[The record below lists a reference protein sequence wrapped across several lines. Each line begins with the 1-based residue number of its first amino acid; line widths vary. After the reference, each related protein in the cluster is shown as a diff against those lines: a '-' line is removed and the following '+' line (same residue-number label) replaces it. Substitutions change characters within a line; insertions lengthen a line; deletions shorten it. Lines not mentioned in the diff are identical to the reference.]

1 MLPLLL
7 LLVSSFISMS
17 APRFDSWQIL
27 GPGGGGAQYRP
38 TVSPHDPNRV
48 FVNCDMT
55 GAYITNDG
63 GESWRMFNLRGV
75 VSFFVF
81 DPLRPDVVYA
91 KTIGLWRTTDGG
103 KTWNLIHPAPDNVAG
118 ISMANDHASERLL
131 TKDGNQETITALAI
145 DPGNSDVLYAA
156 MATRGSSSV
165 FKMSRDG
172 GRTWT
177 EAGGV
182 PSGARKIFLDPRS
195 PAEDRTLFVVGAQS
209 VSVRK
214 GGAWKHNPQFAP
226 DRMFADIAGG
236 FSANSSVPAIYGLV
250 ASQAR
255 AQAAA
260 LFVTK
265 DGGASWK
272 EVTDRIVAQSGGKQP
287 ETDSIAACATHGEVA
302 YLACRFRSSG
312 REESS
317 GVMKTTDG
325 GDTWLLLDRRSP
337 GASNLDPNVP
347 SDPAWFY
354 SLYSGVW
361 DESALT
367 MGVNPNSPEDCWA
380 TDYGNTVRT
389 TDGGRTWVTRAFK
402 TLGNGLVTT
411 RGLDVTTC
419 YGLHFDPF
427 DLKRM
432 FISYTDIGAFKS
444 EDGGKS
450 WGIATTGIPRDW
462 RNTTYWIEFDPKVR
476 GRAWAVYSR
485 NHDLPRPKMWRGRAK
500 LNYAGGVGISEDGG
514 KTWKVSNSGMPTT
527 AATHILLDPTSPIDA
542 RVLYV
547 AGFGTGVHKSTDGGK
562 TWQLKN
568 KGIQGAEPF
577 AWRIARDKA
586 GVLYLVVA
594 RRSEDARIGAE
605 QDGALY
611 RSADGAESWER
622 VALPQGVNGPNG
634 LAIDPQDPKRL
645 YLAVWSRPEGERAVD
660 GGIYLSTDA
669 GRSWANVLSKD
680 QHVYDVTIDP
690 RNPKLLY
697 ACGFTSSV
705 WRSED
710 RGQTWKRVKGF
721 NFKWGHRVIPDPV
734 NRDMIYVTTFGGSL
748 WHGPAKGDPSAR
760 EDIVTPVV
768 AY

>member
-1 MLPLLL
+1 MILPVLLL
-7 LLVSSFISMS
+7 LLSSLVS
-17 APRFDSWQIL
+17 APAQRFDSWKVL

-81 DPLRPDVVYA
+81 DPLQPDVVYA

-103 KTWNLIHPAPDNVAG
+103 KTWSLIHPAPENVAG

-145 DPGNSDVLYAA
+145 DPGSSDVLYAG
-156 MATRGSSSV
+156 MAVRGSSSLL
-165 FKMSRDG
+165 KISRDK

-177 EAGGV
+177 EAGALAGV
-182 PSGARKIFLDPRS
+182 VRKIFLDAKS
-195 PAEDRTLFVVGAQS
+195 PAADRTLFIVSDQA

-214 GGAWKHNPQFAP
+214 GGAWTNHPQFSSSQL
-226 DRMFADIAGG
+226 FADITGG
-236 FSANSSVPAIYGLV
+236 FSPSSSIPVVYGLV
-250 ASQAR
+250 PGTPSKP
-255 AQAAA
+255 AA
-260 LFVTK
+260 LLVSK
-265 DGGASWK
+265 DGGASWRD
-272 EVTDRIVAQSGGKQP
+272 VTDRIAGQAGGKRA
-287 ETDSIAACATHGEVA
+287 EFDSVAACATHGEVA
-302 YLACRFRSSG
+302 YLSCRFRASG
-312 REESS
+312 REEPS

-325 GDTWLLLDRRSP
+325 GETWQLLDRKSE

-347 SDPAWFY
+347 PDPAWFY
-354 SLYSGVW
+354 NLYSGVW

-367 MGVNPNSPEDCWA
+367 MGVNPNNAEDCWA

-389 TDGGRTWVTRAFK
+389 IDGGRTWVTRAFK

-427 DLKRM
+427 DVKRM
-432 FISYTDIGAFKS
+432 FISYTDIGAFGS
-444 EDGGKS
+444 EDGGKT

-462 RNTTYWIEFDPKVR
+462 RNTTYWIEFDPKVK

-485 NHDLPRPKMWRGRAK
+485 NHDLPRPKMWRARTK

-514 KTWKVSNSGMPTT
+514 KTWKVSNSGMPPT
-527 AATHILLDPTSPIDA
+527 AATHILLDPTSPVDA

-547 AGFGTGVHKSTDGGK
+547 AGFGTGVHKSSDGGK

-568 KGIQGAEPF
+568 RGIQGAEPF
-577 AWRIARDKA
+577 AWRIVRDRA

-594 RRSEDARIGAE
+594 RRSEDARFGTE

-611 RSADGAESWER
+611 RSIDGAETWER
-622 VALPQGVNGPNG
+622 FALPQGVNGPNG

-645 YLAVWSRPEGERAVD
+645 YLAAWSRPDGDRAVD
-660 GGIYLSTDA
+660 GGIFLSTDA
-669 GRSWANVLSKD
+669 GKTWSNVLSKD

-710 RGQTWKRVKGF
+710 RGQSWKRIKGF

-734 NRDMIYVTTFGGSL
+734 NSDMIYVTTFGGSL

>member
-1 MLPLLL
+1 MLPVLL
-7 LLVSSFISMS
+7 LLVSLALSMS
-17 APRFDSWQIL
+17 APRFDSWKIL
-27 GPGGGGAQYRP
+27 GPGGGGAQFRP

-48 FVNCDMT
+48 FVACDMT

-75 VSFFVF
+75 ASFFVF
-81 DPLRPDVVYA
+81 DPLQPDVIYA

-103 KTWNLIHPAPDNVAG
+103 KTWSLIHPAPDDIAG

-131 TKDGNQETITALAI
+131 TKDGNQETISALAI
-145 DPGNSDVLYAA
+145 DPGNSDVLYAV
-156 MATRGSSSV
+156 MATRGSSAV
-165 FKMSRDG
+165 LKISRDK
-172 GRTWT
+172 GRTWI
-177 EAGGV
+177 EAGT
-182 PSGARKIFLDPRS
+182 PPRGARRIFLDSRS
-195 PAEDRTLFVVGAQS
+195 PAGNRTLYLVGDRTVGVRLNGVLNQHPPASPSTTELFV
-209 VSVRK
+209 
-214 GGAWKHNPQFAP
+214 
-226 DRMFADIAGG
+226 DIAGG
-236 FSANSSVPAIYGLV
+236 FPPSSSHPIIYGI
-250 ASQAR
+250 AAEGRAR
-255 AQAAA
+255 NR
-260 LFVTK
+260 LLMTR
-265 DGGASWK
+265 DGGATWANI
-272 EVTDRIVAQSGGKQP
+272 TDRIAAQSGG
-287 ETDSIAACATHGEVA
+287 TNLVFDSVAACATRGEVA
-302 YLACRFRSSG
+302 YVSCRRSG

-317 GVMKTTDG
+317 AVLKTTDG
-325 GDTWLLLDRRSP
+325 GETWRLLDRHSP
-337 GASNLDPNVP
+337 GPPNMDPNVP
-347 SDPAWFY
+347 PNPPWFY
-354 SLYSGVW
+354 NLYSGVW

-367 MGVNPNSPEDCWA
+367 MGVNPKDPEDVWA
-380 TDYGNTVRT
+380 TDYGNTVRS

-462 RNTTYWIEFDPKVR
+462 RNTTYWIEFDPKVK

-485 NHDLPRPKMWRGRAK
+485 THDLPRPKMWRGRTK

-514 KTWKVSNSGMPTT
+514 RTWKVSNSGMPPT
-527 AATHILLDPTSPIDA
+527 AATHILLDPTSPVDA

-547 AGFGTGVHKSTDGGK
+547 AGFGTGVYKSTDGGK

-568 KGIQGAEPF
+568 QGIQGTEPF
-577 AWRIARDKA
+577 AWRIVRDKA
-586 GVLYLVVA
+586 GMLYLIVA
-594 RRSEDARIGAE
+594 RRSEDGRYGTE

-611 RSADGAESWER
+611 RSVNGAETWER
-622 VALPQGVNGPNG
+622 IALPEGVNGPNG
-634 LAIDPQDPKRL
+634 LALDPQDPKRL
-645 YLAVWSRPEGERAVD
+645 YLAVWSRPEGNRAVD
-660 GGIYLSTDA
+660 GGVYLSTDA
-669 GRSWANVLSKD
+669 GKTWSNVLSKD
-680 QHVYDVTIDP
+680 QHVYDVTVDP
-690 RNPKLLY
+690 RNPKILY
-697 ACGFTSSV
+697 SCGFTSSV

-710 RGQTWKRVKGF
+710 RGQTWNRIKGF

-734 NRDMIYVTTFGGSL
+734 NPSLIYVTTFGGSL
-748 WHGPAKGDPSAR
+748 WHGPAKGDPSAV